1 LDRSLCYFYSQGSP
15 AKKETMMGVDGDG
28 RRKRIWLAAL
38 AIALSWYSAAAAESS
53 ALLPRFT
60 ACIPAIPSELPT
72 RWRAVGLMMPFL
84 QGQLDV
90 GEFVYVADHACHGL
104 RAQDWRG

>member
-1 LDRSLCYFYSQGSP
+1 
-15 AKKETMMGVDGDG
+15 MGIDGDR

-53 ALLPRFT
+53 ASPPRFT
-60 ACIPAIPSELPT
+60 ACNPATPSELPT

-90 GEFVYVADHACHGL
+90 GEFEYDGALPAMRATVYGLESGAADIL
-104 RAQDWRG
+104 IT